1 MQNIGNQH
9 MNVKLLIT
17 LSLLLFSQLVLAEIT
32 VKVDRDPVVAD
43 ESFHLVFESDQ
54 KIDAKP
60 DFSALTNSFTVLDT
74 RRNSNTQ
81 ITNGK
86 ISYSQMWILTLIANK
101 TGTLGIPS
109 IRFGKETT
117 KPLSI
122 NVIASSP
129 STQGGSTDNI
139 FLDVEVNTESPYVQA
154 QLIYTV
160 RLYRAIVTNNASL
173 SEPEVSGGQA
183 VINKLG
189 EDSSFETQRNGKR
202 YGVIERQY
210 VIFPQSS
217 GPMTIKPIVF
227 QGQTGGAGGFFSFD
241 RFNQQTSIVK
251 RSRSVEINVKSIPD
265 SFTGDTWLPANQLSI
280 EEQWSIDPS
289 KLEQGEATTRT
300 LTLKANGLAASQ
312 LPEIKSHLPDT
323 LKQYPDQPEFDESNN
338 VNGYIGVRR
347 DKMAVIP
354 TAGGNYTLPA
364 IKIPWWNTGTDK
376 MEIAELPERQI
387 HIEGSTAPVPLNNG
401 IKQQTIADQATATE
415 LENNAQNNL
424 APITITKNEPLWKW
438 VSLCLF
444 VLWLLTLTLLWRSKR
459 STSASD
465 TKEEENISE
474 RKQLKKITQACK
486 NNDPKQTKQALLDWT
501 NSHWPEKTIN
511 NLNALK
517 QYSDE
522 NFRIKLDELNNC
534 LYGNSASQWDG
545 ASFLIS
551 FESQSFDKK
560 QSKVI
565 KGKLEPLYK
574 T

>member
-387 HIEGSTAPVPLNNG
+387 HIEGSTAPVPLDNG